1 MQTRTPILLSKFMQ
15 VLDINR
21 KHCTKNEHFSMHIL
35 FTTVSLL
42 QEDKLNPNKYSEK
55 KINIGNFS

>member
-1 MQTRTPILLSKFMQ
+1 MQ